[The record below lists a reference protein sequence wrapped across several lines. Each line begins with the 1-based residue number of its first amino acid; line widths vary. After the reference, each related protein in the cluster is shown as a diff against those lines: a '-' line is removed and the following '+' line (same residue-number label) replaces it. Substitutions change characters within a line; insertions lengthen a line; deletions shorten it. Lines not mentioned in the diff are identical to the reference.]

1 MSYKESG
8 VDISAG
14 NALVSSIKEDV
25 LLTHGPNVL
34 GSFGGFAGM
43 FKLSNQYKSPILV
56 SCTDG
61 VGTKVALAQE
71 SGILSGIGQDLV
83 AMCVNDLITCGA
95 DPLFFLDYYSSS
107 KLNIED
113 AAYVIKGIAKACR
126 DVNCALIGGE
136 TAEMPGHY
144 VGKNFDLAGFAVG
157 CVDEDEI
164 IDHRQMQEGNV
175 LIGIESSGPH
185 SNGFSLIR
193 KILQDN
199 KPPKDS
205 HMIEKLLQPT
215 YLYPPLISE
224 IRKHHDIRGIA
235 HITGGGIT
243 ENVSRIIPDGLA
255 ANICKCAWDQPE
267 VFRWLQTKGELTSAE
282 MFEVF
287 NCGIGMVLVID
298 ISHVDTIRQCILDN
312 GYKSWVIGN
321 IKMNENSNL
330 KVQYEET

>member
-34 GSFGGFAGM
+34 DSFGGFAGM
-43 FKLSNQYKSPILV
+43 FKLGDHYKSPVLV

-95 DPLFFLDYYSSS
+95 DPLFFLDYYASS

-113 AAYVIKGIAKACR
+113 AAYIIKGIAKACR
-126 DVNCALIGGE
+126 DVNCALLGGE

-144 VGKNFDLAGFAVG
+144 NAKNFDLAGFAVG
-157 CVDEDEI
+157 CVDENKI
-164 IDHRQMQEGNV
+164 IDHRQIVEGNV

-193 KILQDN
+193 KILQHSE
-199 KPPKDS
+199 PSKDS

-224 IRKHHDIRGIA
+224 IRKHHDICGIA

-255 ANICKCAWDQPE
+255 ANISKRTWVLPE
-267 VFRWLQTKGELTSAE
+267 VFRWLQTNGNISSSE

-287 NCGIGMVLVID
+287 NCGIGMILIVD
-298 ISHVDTIRQCILDN
+298 FSHVDSISKCILEN
-312 GYKSWVIGN
+312 GYKSWVIGK
-321 IKMNENSNL
+321 IEKNSNV
-330 KVQYEET
+330 KVHYGGT